1 MESYRTDS
9 FRYRGHELVYDTYGE
24 GDRLLVYLHGLLLD
38 AELNRGIAGALAERG
53 NRVVLLD
60 LLGHGRSD
68 KPAHASEYRI
78 DSYASQVFAL
88 LDHLGATEAVLG
100 GLSLGANVSL
110 FAATQ
115 RPDRVRAVVLEM
127 PVLEW
132 AVPAAAMAFVPI
144 VLAAHYGR
152 PVLRVVT
159 DLVRRVPRTPF
170 GPLNSIL
177 NAASSTPEV
186 LAAIMHGVLVGPVA
200 PTQEE
205 RSRIAVPA
213 LILAHRN
220 DLIHPFDDARALAGQ
235 LPRAELVPARSP
247 FELRLRPQRL
257 TDRLAEF
264 LRVVWEP
271 PRERLDTA
279 GPADKS
285 RDTREVCMTTPMDDR
300 SGWRTA
306 AAGRHASEDT
316 ATWDVRDDAEIEL
329 LGDRDT
335 LDEVDLLDE
344 SWAPGQPPPGMPAD
358 EVLHVHAQWD
368 VETGADDL
376 ELDADVRDDLAAA
389 PDELIEDEEGES
401 T

>member
-1 MESYRTDS
+1 MESHRTDS
-9 FRYRGHELVYDTYGE
+9 FTYRGHELVYDTYGE
-24 GDRLLVYLHGLLLD
+24 GDRLVVYLHGLLLD

-68 KPAHASEYRI
+68 KPTHASEYRI

-88 LDHLGATEAVLG
+88 LDHLDAPEAVLG

-115 RPDRVRAVVLEM
+115 RPERVRAVVLEM

-170 GPLNSIL
+170 GPLNSVL

-205 RSRIAVPA
+205 RSRIEVPA

-220 DLIHPFDDARALAGQ
+220 DLIHPFDDARALARQ
-235 LPRAELVPARSP
+235 LPEAELVPARSP

-257 TDRLAEF
+257 TDRIAEF
-264 LRVVWEP
+264 LRNVWDAVDPQEASSSSA
-271 PRERLDTA
+271 RA
-279 GPADKS
+279 
-285 RDTREVCMTTPMDDR
+285 R
-300 SGWRTA
+300 S
-306 AAGRHASEDT
+306 
-316 ATWDVRDDAEIEL
+316 
-329 LGDRDT
+329 
-335 LDEVDLLDE
+335 
-344 SWAPGQPPPGMPAD
+344 
-358 EVLHVHAQWD
+358 
-368 VETGADDL
+368 
-376 ELDADVRDDLAAA
+376 
-389 PDELIEDEEGES
+389 
-401 T
+401 